1 MEEQK
6 YKRVRNAVIFGA
18 VLLVIVLLSI
28 LIFQLVKIKND
39 RKELQYLKEQ
49 IAVYRTLTEEEK
61 DSLEAM
67 NTREW
72 IEQKARELG
81 LTLEGDFALD

>member
-6 YKRVRNAVIFGA
+6 LKRVRNAVVFGA
-18 VLLVIVLLSI
+18 VLLAIVLLAI
-28 LIFQLVKIKND
+28 LIFQLVKIKKD
-39 RKELQYLKEQ
+39 RQELDYLKEQ
-49 IAVYRTLTEEEK
+49 IAIYRELTSEER

-72 IEQKARELG
+72 IEQTARELG
-81 LTLEGDFALD
+81 LTLEGDYALD

>member
-18 VLLVIVLLSI
+18 VLLVVVLISI
-28 LIFQLVKIKND
+28 LVFQLIKIRKD
-39 RKELQYLKEQ
+39 RQELEVLKEQ
-49 IAVYRTLTEEEK
+49 ISIYRALTAEEK
-61 DSLEAM
+61 ETLGAM
-67 NTREW
+67 STREW